1 MCLLWRH
8 VYLGLLPIFSLHFLF
23 MVLLSC
29 MSCLHILEIKP
40 LSVASFADPSSQPVR
55 CLFIFC
61 MASFAVQTLVS
72 LMRSHLLIFA
82 FISIP
87 LGDWPKKT
95 LAWFMLEIYALP
107 MFSSRSFTVSCLIF
121 KTLSHF
127 QGECVQGVR
136 VCSNFT
142 ELHEAVQLLPTLLAE
157 ESPEKSNILGI
168 HFVSLNWQN
177 YSNKKKYEI

>member
-1 MCLLWRH
+1 
-8 VYLGLLPIFSLHFLF
+8 
-23 MVLLSC
+23 
-29 MSCLHILEIKP
+29 
-40 LSVASFADPSSQPVR
+40 
-55 CLFIFC
+55 
-61 MASFAVQTLVS
+61 
-72 LMRSHLLIFA
+72 
-82 FISIP
+82 
-87 LGDWPKKT
+87 
-95 LAWFMLEIYALP
+95 MLEIYALP
-107 MFSSRSFTVSCLIF
+107 MFSSRIFTVSCLIF

-136 VCSNFT
+136 VYSNFT